1 MNEDKRSLGTPTGWL
16 SAQLWR
22 PLIPFIMLFLL
33 VVPAWLF
40 WDNLLS
46 PRLKG
51 DDFAFLA
58 ECRSGETPIAN
69 LFKPHNTHI
78 VPAFRLLTAG
88 LCLIA
93 KTPGD
98 FASNTSL
105 ANYGALAFLLLLLG
119 HVVAWETKRLSAGL
133 FAMAFVGLSSV
144 IRPSVVWYSAGQT
157 LWAATGC
164 LATLVLLQF
173 YRIRKNK
180 IWLGLALVSVLLATS
195 FWGGGLTAGLAG
207 AAYCVFWV
215 GKTGRLPALLQA
227 TLACLLLLT
236 LVIVTRGASSDSQAQ
251 GDGSAPGVD
260 LVKAITHTSQA
271 IPEKLIS
278 PSFGVDIT
286 TTPTQG
292 LLFCAG
298 LAAWWFRSVRARGS
312 IRPLEGAGLSLI
324 VVPYLLGFALRSQYT
339 YENLR
344 NLGWY
349 DTLPL
354 VGLTLFLVGWLAPVE
369 QVLPGVPA
377 RPSWRSTLGLL
388 VFVVIMILLQ
398 TPRVEKQF
406 IAEAPALSEAEART
420 FPIAELQ
427 RLRAKYLLSNLGERQ
442 RLSLIR
448 LKLASTEAQKT
459 GISREAIRRVRG
471 PVYVPGWPI
480 ALTRIDALDLFN
492 FPPDRVPG
500 SNPVLN
506 GSLRQYLEPVP
517 IPRPTWLTPAD
528 PWPPGGGTELDK

>member
-180 IWLGLALVSVLLATS
+180 IWLGVLDQ
-195 FWGGGLTAGLAG
+195 
-207 AAYCVFWV
+207 
-215 GKTGRLPALLQA
+215 LL
-227 TLACLLLLT
+227 
-236 LVIVTRGASSDSQAQ
+236 D
-251 GDGSAPGVD
+251 
-260 LVKAITHTSQA
+260 H
-271 IPEKLIS
+271 
-278 PSFGVDIT
+278 
-286 TTPTQG
+286 
-292 LLFCAG
+292 
-298 LAAWWFRSVRARGS
+298 
-312 IRPLEGAGLSLI
+312 
-324 VVPYLLGFALRSQYT
+324 
-339 YENLR
+339 
-344 NLGWY
+344 
-349 DTLPL
+349 
-354 VGLTLFLVGWLAPVE
+354 
-369 QVLPGVPA
+369 
-377 RPSWRSTLGLL
+377 
-388 VFVVIMILLQ
+388 
-398 TPRVEKQF
+398 
-406 IAEAPALSEAEART
+406 
-420 FPIAELQ
+420 
-427 RLRAKYLLSNLGERQ
+427 
-442 RLSLIR
+442 
-448 LKLASTEAQKT
+448 
-459 GISREAIRRVRG
+459 
-471 PVYVPGWPI
+471 
-480 ALTRIDALDLFN
+480 
-492 FPPDRVPG
+492 
-500 SNPVLN
+500 
-506 GSLRQYLEPVP
+506 
-517 IPRPTWLTPAD
+517 
-528 PWPPGGGTELDK
+528 